1 MKLSKSFSELKSKA
15 SAYLSSL
22 ADDPYA
28 APREAQPET
37 PDTPAQ
43 DAFSAQAPVDVAP
56 AEPAPAAPESVPSA
70 FSVPEPLDTAPA
82 APEPYTPA
90 PEPFTPAAEPCTP
103 AATEPR
109 AVEPAAMP
117 SAYAAE
123 DWEIPESP
131 QETGES
137 RKIPRALRIV
147 LFILIGVPLLV
158 AGVLVTFALYL
169 ALWALIVAAYLVVFA
184 AILVTLAL
192 LGLGIYRFGASL
204 ASGLFLF
211 GAGLTC
217 ASLAAL
223 LLLGVNAFTPM
234 PSRGALYLYSHVQR
248 LVLRALKG
256 GDA

>member
-1 MKLSKSFSELKSKA
+1 MKLSKSLSELKDKA
-15 SAYLSSL
+15 ASYLSSL

-28 APREAQPET
+28 APREAPPEK
-37 PDTPAQ
+37 PDAPAQ
-43 DAFSAQAPVDVAP
+43 NAFST
-56 AEPAPAAPESVPSA
+56 
-70 FSVPEPLDTAPA
+70 PEPLDTAPA
-82 APEPYTPA
+82 AAAPVCPPEAAPTAFSAPEPLDAPPAAPEAYTPA
-90 PEPFTPAAEPCTP
+90 PEPHAA
-103 AATEPR
+103 
-109 AVEPAAMP
+109 EPAAMP
-117 SAYAAE
+117 AAYASE
-123 DWEIPESP
+123 DWEIPAPS
-131 QETGES
+131 QETDTGS
-137 RKIPRALRIV
+137 QVPRALRIV
-147 LFILIGVPLLV
+147 FFILIGVPLLV
-158 AGVLVTFALYL
+158 VGVLVIFALYL
-169 ALWALIVAAYLVVFA
+169 ALWTLIVAAYLVVFA